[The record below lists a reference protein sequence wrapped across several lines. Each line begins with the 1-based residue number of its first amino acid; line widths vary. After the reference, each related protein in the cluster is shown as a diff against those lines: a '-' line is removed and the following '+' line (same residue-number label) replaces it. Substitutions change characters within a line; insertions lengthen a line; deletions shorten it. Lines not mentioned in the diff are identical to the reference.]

1 MADEKKTVKET
12 QETGKTNKFVAFF
25 KNLPQNIATPFKYM
39 WHELK
44 KVTWPTKPDLIK
56 YVGIVVVFMVFMGVV
71 IGLLDMGS
79 SRLVAAIS
87 SLKGTE
93 EQIILTED
101 TAATT
106 EEAVTEAAETAQE
119 AAEQATEAA
128 QQAAEEVTE
137 QATDAAQ
144 QATETVQEAVENE
157 TQQATEGTTEEA
169 PANN

>member
-1 MADEKKTVKET
+1 MSDEKKTVKET
-12 QETGKTNKFVAFF
+12 NENGKTNKFVAFF
-25 KNLPQNIATPFKYM
+25 KNLPQNIATPFKNM

-101 TAATT
+101 TAATVD
-106 EEAVTEAAETAQE
+106 EAATEAAETVQE

-128 QQAAEEVTE
+128 EQAA
-137 QATDAAQ
+137 
-144 QATETVQEAVENE
+144 ETVQEAVENE

>member
-1 MADEKKTVKET
+1 
-12 QETGKTNKFVAFF
+12 
-25 KNLPQNIATPFKYM
+25 M

-101 TAATT
+101 TAATVD
-106 EEAVTEAAETAQE
+106 EAATEAAETVQE
-119 AAEQATEAA
+119 
-128 QQAAEEVTE
+128 AAEEVTE
-137 QATDAAQ
+137 QATEAAE
-144 QATETVQEAVENE
+144 QAAETVQEAVENE